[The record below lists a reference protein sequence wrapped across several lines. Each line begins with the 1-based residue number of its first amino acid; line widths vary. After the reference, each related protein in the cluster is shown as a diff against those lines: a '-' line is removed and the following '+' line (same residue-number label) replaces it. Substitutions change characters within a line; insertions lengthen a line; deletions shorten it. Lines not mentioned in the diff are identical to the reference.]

1 MNKPAQP
8 ADITPWIAPPTA
20 EAAPVPGYDAWLA
33 ADIAAGLAEVEAGTI
48 TPIADVRKEFGDEQG
63 GMAGV

>member
-33 ADIAAGLAEVEAGTI
+33 ADIAAGLAEVEAGTA
-48 TPIADVRKEFGDEQG
+48 TPIADVRKEFGLE
-63 GMAGV
+63 